1 MCKCVLLS
9 QVYGLIYAD
18 DDGDGDDVD
27 DDDDDALLTVV
38 SLQICTR

>member
-18 DDGDGDDVD
+18 DDDGD
-27 DDDDDALLTVV
+27 DDDDDDDLLTIV

>member
-27 DDDDDALLTVV
+27 DDGKEDEQSTMVM
-38 SLQICTR
+38 SS